1 MFKITK
7 DGATVAMT
15 EAPNYIKQA
24 ENGCFVLCPEAEATG
39 IAHNGTV
46 YHLLGR
52 PDMAGAEITVM
63 LEETDAGVEIAKAAD
78 ATGIVFVTMAEAGSV
93 DATTAAE
100 HADLFSPWAVPVA
113 YTVGQIRRYTD
124 GKLYKCVQAHT
135 SQADWTPDTAASLWT
150 PVSDPAEEWPEWSQ
164 PVGAHDAYSKDAK
177 VSHNGKHWT
186 SNVLPLLLFLFSPEL
201 FLQFFIVWI
210 MLGFALPAKINTKLI
225 LKVFRPF
232 LEADTTSDASNRIK
246 KRSRC

>member
-63 LEETDAGVEIAKAAD
+63 L
-78 ATGIVFVTMAEAGSV
+78 
-93 DATTAAE
+93 
-100 HADLFSPWAVPVA
+100 L
-113 YTVGQIRRYTD
+113 
-124 GKLYKCVQAHT
+124 
-135 SQADWTPDTAASLWT
+135 SLIHIYGDR
-150 PVSDPAEEWPEWSQ
+150 VR
-164 PVGAHDAYSKDAK
+164 
-177 VSHNGKHWT
+177 HNGGGRKRGRHNGGGT
-186 SNVLPLLLFLFSPEL
+186 RGP
-201 FLQFFIVWI
+201 
-210 MLGFALPAKINTKLI
+210 
-225 LKVFRPF
+225 FRAVGGAGGLYRGPDPQIYGR
-232 LEADTTSDASNRIK
+232 EAV
-246 KRSRC
+246 

>member
-63 LEETDAGVEIAKAAD
+63 LED
-78 ATGIVFVTMAEAGSV
+78 FY
-93 DATTAAE
+93 
-100 HADLFSPWAVPVA
+100 P
-113 YTVGQIRRYTD
+113 
-124 GKLYKCVQAHT
+124 
-135 SQADWTPDTAASLWT
+135 
-150 PVSDPAEEWPEWSQ
+150 
-164 PVGAHDAYSKDAK
+164 
-177 VSHNGKHWT
+177 
-186 SNVLPLLLFLFSPEL
+186 
-201 FLQFFIVWI
+201 
-210 MLGFALPAKINTKLI
+210 
-225 LKVFRPF
+225 RPPRGGRHPGRWCR
-232 LEADTTSDASNRIK
+232 A
-246 KRSRC
+246 

>member
-100 HADLFSPWAVPVA
+100 HADLFAPWAVPVRVSGTKKESA
-113 YTVGQIRRYTD
+113 SNVDGICLPAAGTVLHRRKPVRRTGTTLRPLRRRGQPDDMRNDIRRDT
-124 GKLYKCVQAHT
+124 GN
-135 SQADWTPDTAASLWT
+135 ADR
-150 PVSDPAEEWPEWSQ
+150 
-164 PVGAHDAYSKDAK
+164 H
-177 VSHNGKHWT
+177 
-186 SNVLPLLLFLFSPEL
+186 
-201 FLQFFIVWI
+201 
-210 MLGFALPAKINTKLI
+210 
-225 LKVFRPF
+225 
-232 LEADTTSDASNRIK
+232 RI
-246 KRSRC
+246 RIYL

>member
-100 HADLFSPWAVPVA
+100 HADLFAPWAVPVA
-113 YTVGQIRRYTD
+113 YTVGRRFPIRRRN
-124 GKLYKCVQAHT
+124 GRNGPSRLAHMT
-135 SQADWTPDTAASLWT
+135 HTARTPRCRTMASIGPALWT
-150 PVSDPAEEWPEWSQ
+150 ATCGSLACTGGRRCKPW
-164 PVGAHDAYSKDAK
+164 
-177 VSHNGKHWT
+177 
-186 SNVLPLLLFLFSPEL
+186 
-201 FLQFFIVWI
+201 
-210 MLGFALPAKINTKLI
+210 ALP
-225 LKVFRPF
+225 
-232 LEADTTSDASNRIK
+232 TS
-246 KRSRC
+246 

>member
-63 LEETDAGVEIAKAAD
+63 LEETDAGAEIAKAAD

-100 HADLFSPWAVPVA
+100 HADLFAPWAVPVA
-113 YTVGQIRRYTD
+113 YTVGQIRRYT
-124 GKLYKCVQAHT
+124 GSCINAFRPIRHKRTGRRTRLQACGRRFPIRRRNGRNGPSRLAHMTHT
-135 SQADWTPDTAASLWT
+135 ARTPRCRTMASIGPAPWTATCGSLACTGGRRCKPW
-150 PVSDPAEEWPEWSQ
+150 
-164 PVGAHDAYSKDAK
+164 
-177 VSHNGKHWT
+177 
-186 SNVLPLLLFLFSPEL
+186 
-201 FLQFFIVWI
+201 
-210 MLGFALPAKINTKLI
+210 ALP
-225 LKVFRPF
+225 
-232 LEADTTSDASNRIK
+232 TS
-246 KRSRC
+246 

>member
-100 HADLFSPWAVPVA
+100 HADLFAPWAVPVA

-177 VSHNGKHWT
+177 VSHNGKHC
-186 SNVLPLLLFLFSPEL
+186 
-201 FLQFFIVWI
+201 
-210 MLGFALPAKINTKLI
+210 FARGQTRFPLI
-225 LKVFRPF
+225 L
-232 LEADTTSDASNRIK
+232 L
-246 KRSRC
+246 RSPIRS

>member
-100 HADLFSPWAVPVA
+100 HADLFAPWARSADIRTGSCINAFRPIRHKRTGRRTKPQA
-113 YTVGQIRRYTD
+113 FGRRFPIRRRN
-124 GKLYKCVQAHT
+124 GRNGPSRLAHMT
-135 SQADWTPDTAASLWT
+135 HTARTPRCRTMASIGPAPWTATCGSLACTGGRRCKPW
-150 PVSDPAEEWPEWSQ
+150 
-164 PVGAHDAYSKDAK
+164 
-177 VSHNGKHWT
+177 
-186 SNVLPLLLFLFSPEL
+186 
-201 FLQFFIVWI
+201 
-210 MLGFALPAKINTKLI
+210 ALP
-225 LKVFRPF
+225 
-232 LEADTTSDASNRIK
+232 TS
-246 KRSRC
+246 

>member
-100 HADLFSPWAVPVA
+100 HADLFAPWAVPVA

-150 PVSDPAEEWPEWSQ
+150 PVSDPAEEWPEWSSRL
-164 PVGAHDAYSKDAK
+164 AHMTHTARTPRCRTMASIGPAL
-177 VSHNGKHWT
+177 WT
-186 SNVLPLLLFLFSPEL
+186 ATCGSLACTGGRRCKP
-201 FLQFFIVWI
+201 W
-210 MLGFALPAKINTKLI
+210 ALP
-225 LKVFRPF
+225 
-232 LEADTTSDASNRIK
+232 TS
-246 KRSRC
+246 

>member
-100 HADLFSPWAVPVA
+100 HADLFAPWAVPVA

-124 GKLYKCVQAHT
+124 GKLYKCVQAIRHKRTGRRTRLQACGRRFPIRRRNGRNGPSRLAHMTHT
-135 SQADWTPDTAASLWT
+135 ARTPRCRTMASIGPAPWTATCGSLACTGGRRCKPW
-150 PVSDPAEEWPEWSQ
+150 
-164 PVGAHDAYSKDAK
+164 
-177 VSHNGKHWT
+177 
-186 SNVLPLLLFLFSPEL
+186 
-201 FLQFFIVWI
+201 
-210 MLGFALPAKINTKLI
+210 ALP
-225 LKVFRPF
+225 
-232 LEADTTSDASNRIK
+232 TS
-246 KRSRC
+246 

>member
-78 ATGIVFVTMAEAGSV
+78 ATGIVFVTMAEAG
-93 DATTAAE
+93 
-100 HADLFSPWAVPVA
+100 
-113 YTVGQIRRYTD
+113 R
-124 GKLYKCVQAHT
+124 
-135 SQADWTPDTAASLWT
+135 
-150 PVSDPAEEWPEWSQ
+150 
-164 PVGAHDAYSKDAK
+164 
-177 VSHNGKHWT
+177 HNGGGT
-186 SNVLPLLLFLFSPEL
+186 RGP
-201 FLQFFIVWI
+201 
-210 MLGFALPAKINTKLI
+210 
-225 LKVFRPF
+225 FRAVGGAGGLYRGPDPQIYGR
-232 LEADTTSDASNRIK
+232 EAV
-246 KRSRC
+246 

>member
-100 HADLFSPWAVPVA
+100 HADLFAPWAVPVR
-113 YTVGQIRRYTD
+113 TVAAAPPGVQSARR
-124 GKLYKCVQAHT
+124 A
-135 SQADWTPDTAASLWT
+135 SQSGNCARGYHMPAKNHMAAASAAPT
-150 PVSDPAEEWPEWSQ
+150 RSDAPATKT
-164 PVGAHDAYSKDAK
+164 YS
-177 VSHNGKHWT
+177 
-186 SNVLPLLLFLFSPEL
+186 VLRVWETRPTFSPRGL
-201 FLQFFIVWI
+201 
-210 MLGFALPAKINTKLI
+210 
-225 LKVFRPF
+225 
-232 LEADTTSDASNRIK
+232 
-246 KRSRC
+246 

>member
-100 HADLFSPWAVPVA
+100 HADLFAPWAVPVA
-113 YTVGQIRRYTD
+113 YT
-124 GKLYKCVQAHT
+124 
-135 SQADWTPDTAASLWT
+135 
-150 PVSDPAEEWPEWSQ
+150 DPAEEWPEWSQ

-186 SNVLPLLLFLFSPEL
+186 STVDSNVWEPGVYGWTE
-201 FLQFFIVWI
+201 V
-210 MLGFALPAKINTKLI
+210 
-225 LKVFRPF
+225 
-232 LEADTTSDASNRIK
+232 
-246 KRSRC
+246 

>member
-63 LEETDAGVEIAKAAD
+63 LDFNPRPREGGD
-78 ATGIVFVTMAEAGSV
+78 
-93 DATTAAE
+93 
-100 HADLFSPWAVPVA
+100 
-113 YTVGQIRRYTD
+113 
-124 GKLYKCVQAHT
+124 
-135 SQADWTPDTAASLWT
+135 
-150 PVSDPAEEWPEWSQ
+150 
-164 PVGAHDAYSKDAK
+164 SKDAQFYLRIFDK
-177 VSHNGKHWT
+177 QVELLRFWGKMRGGCLRNPEKDRRFLGK
-186 SNVLPLLLFLFSPEL
+186 SLANLPEISGHLD
-201 FLQFFIVWI
+201 
-210 MLGFALPAKINTKLI
+210 FAGA
-225 LKVFRPF
+225 
-232 LEADTTSDASNRIK
+232 
-246 KRSRC
+246 

>member
-63 LEETDAGVEIAKAAD
+63 LEETDAGAEIAKAAD

-100 HADLFSPWAVPVA
+100 HAGPFRAVGGAGGLYRGPDP
-113 YTVGQIRRYTD
+113 QIYGR
-124 GKLYKCVQAHT
+124 
-135 SQADWTPDTAASLWT
+135 
-150 PVSDPAEEWPEWSQ
+150 
-164 PVGAHDAYSKDAK
+164 
-177 VSHNGKHWT
+177 
-186 SNVLPLLLFLFSPEL
+186 
-201 FLQFFIVWI
+201 
-210 MLGFALPAKINTKLI
+210 
-225 LKVFRPF
+225 
-232 LEADTTSDASNRIK
+232 EAV
-246 KRSRC
+246 

>member
-100 HADLFSPWAVPVA
+100 HADLFAPWARSADIRTGNCINAFRPIRHKRTGHRTKPQA
-113 YTVGQIRRYTD
+113 FGRRFPIRRRN
-124 GKLYKCVQAHT
+124 GRNGPSRLAHMT
-135 SQADWTPDTAASLWT
+135 HTARTPRCRTMASIGPAPWTATCGSLACTGGRRCKPW
-150 PVSDPAEEWPEWSQ
+150 
-164 PVGAHDAYSKDAK
+164 
-177 VSHNGKHWT
+177 
-186 SNVLPLLLFLFSPEL
+186 
-201 FLQFFIVWI
+201 
-210 MLGFALPAKINTKLI
+210 ALP
-225 LKVFRPF
+225 
-232 LEADTTSDASNRIK
+232 TS
-246 KRSRC
+246 